1 MGVHGRTIEHLKV
14 LSRFS
19 MRKTLQHDNTFES
32 QNEILD
38 FSGIAILIIILKD
51 KKKKNSY
58 CGTLSSQTQRDEL
71 ATNVVG

>member
-51 KKKKNSY
+51 KKKIL
-58 CGTLSSQTQRDEL
+58 T
-71 ATNVVG
+71 VVP